1 MQQENAM
8 AISLEE
14 AMKIHEIQYN
24 NSVMGAVD
32 RALSAPPM
40 GDAMALASIPMRK
53 VASAISKAEVN
64 AALAHA
70 AIYGKNEVAL
80 ASRIADAK
88 RALAVLRR

>member
-1 MQQENAM
+1 M
-8 AISLEE
+8 AITLDE

-32 RALSAPPM
+32 RAFSATPM
-40 GDAMALASIPMRK
+40 GDARVLASIPMRE
-53 VASAISKAEVN
+53 VASALGKAEVN

-70 AIYGKNEVAL
+70 AICGKNGVAL

-88 RALAVLRR
+88 RALAALRR